1 MLLDTQYRM
10 HPLIADYPSRQ
21 FYQGLLHS
29 GISAQDRPL
38 PKGQLLPSSNFL
50 STSRRHLPED
60 DTDIHSARR
69 RCHHI

>member
-38 PKGQLLPSSNFL
+38 PKGRLLPSSNF
-50 STSRRHLPED
+50 TFKAAAICPKTRK
-60 DTDIHSARR
+60 IFNSAGAQ
-69 RCHHI
+69 CHCR

>member
-38 PKGQLLPSSNFL
+38 PKGELLLPFSNFL
-50 STSRRHLPED
+50 LQAA
-60 DTDIHSARR
+60 DIYPVTIFTAQ
-69 RCHHI
+69 CHHK

>member
-38 PKGQLLPSSNFL
+38 PRGRLPPFTNFMFQAIDNCRRTTEASTVHASS
-50 STSRRHLPED
+50 RH
-60 DTDIHSARR
+60 I
-69 RCHHI
+69 